1 MREVTSIIFNPKN
14 KMGEDLDQQFCLRW
28 NNHPTNLADV
38 LSNLLQREALVDV
51 TLACD
56 GHTFRAH
63 QIMLSACS
71 PYFESLFMQNTH
83 PHPIIFLK
91 DVNYVEMKALL
102 QFMYKGEVNVSQHDL
117 PRFLKTAEA
126 LKIRGLT
133 DGVGR
138 KENHHGSA
146 PSTPAQSRGACPS
159 PLDRSCSPPPE
170 KQRKRRHSD
179 NRNTT
184 VAAENASLPTD
195 KYQSDS
201 QCSSYKS
208 SSSQAASLL
217 AGGELSVVPP
227 SQLEADL
234 EQEVL
239 DVTPDEEVSIKQEED
254 EEFHDVEA
262 IMTSKDARRGGG
274 GGGGRVVSIQGYSGD
289 PKGTSS
295 SGLDLSVGKPEI
307 NWCHEEMLNE
317 QQHQYY
323 SDMQQQQ
330 QQSQQQEMQYESQE
344 PVELPRV
351 QIQIPRV
358 ARVKVPSPK
367 RGASPS
373 SVPTISNW
381 CDSGG
386 EGPSRALEDTSQ
398 QQQQQQQ
405 QHQHHQQQQQQQQS
419 QLSTRTL
426 LHVSAVSK
434 TQGRG
439 NRFRPC
445 WLQSYSWL
453 KYDTFQD
460 LMYCQFCRKWS
471 KSLPVRT
478 SFADGSRNFRHEIVL
493 HHHKCKAHQMCMN
506 MEEEEATSPTK
517 L

>member
-1 MREVTSIIFNPKN
+1 MS
-14 KMGEDLDQQFCLRW
+14 EDLDQQFCLRW

-184 VAAENASLPTD
+184 VATENASLPTD

-262 IMTSKDARRGGG
+262 IMTEDNQDDTGDNDLTLGSESRDTGQHSQQDPLDGLDGLSTQYNALTPTVMFVKLPSGERQCRICFKIVSNYRNHFYIHNPGNFRCPICNRKFARRDQMKQHAKAVHSDEY
-274 GGGGRVVSIQGYSGD
+274 RLFSRTSIL
-289 PKGTSS
+289 GTS
-295 SGLDLSVGKPEI
+295 
-307 NWCHEEMLNE
+307 
-317 QQHQYY
+317 
-323 SDMQQQQ
+323 
-330 QQSQQQEMQYESQE
+330 
-344 PVELPRV
+344 
-351 QIQIPRV
+351 
-358 ARVKVPSPK
+358 
-367 RGASPS
+367 ASATPNTA
-373 SVPTISNW
+373 VT
-381 CDSGG
+381 
-386 EGPSRALEDTSQ
+386 TSA
-398 QQQQQQQ
+398 
-405 QHQHHQQQQQQQQS
+405 
-419 QLSTRTL
+419 STN
-426 LHVSAVSK
+426 SAVANS
-434 TQGRG
+434 
-439 NRFRPC
+439 
-445 WLQSYSWL
+445 
-453 KYDTFQD
+453 
-460 LMYCQFCRKWS
+460 
-471 KSLPVRT
+471 T
-478 SFADGSRNFRHEIVL
+478 SIS
-493 HHHKCKAHQMCMN
+493 
-506 MEEEEATSPTK
+506 EAAMGVFMSAFK
-517 L
+517 